1 MRVRLSLSLS
11 LSLALSLLFSC
22 ARSLSLT
29 LNNGRADI
37 RGCNGSCCAVLIQRD
52 GPRLATFK
60 SDEVAEMMLP
70 APKAFTR
77 AITGTLVPT
86 EGRGDVA
93 GGGGSARAGVGAGVG
108 SRRYSEVEGDNTDIE
123 DGLDLENSRLVPT
136 PTHLHRLRCRRTFAP
151 GTPAGCTL
159 LSPYVYVCVCAR
171 ALACVRM
178 CSRSFLPFAS

>member
-1 MRVRLSLSLS
+1 M
-11 LSLALSLLFSC
+11 
-22 ARSLSLT
+22 
-29 LNNGRADI
+29 
-37 RGCNGSCCAVLIQRD
+37 LIQRD